1 MTTVR
6 IWFTKC
12 GEAAYISLLDLQ
24 RVMGRSLKRSG
35 LPVWY
40 TLGFNPHIYMTFSCP
55 LALGQESL
63 VESVDVKTE
72 QETPDFAAWQRALAR
87 VMPSGIEVQRV
98 ALPGMKAEQIGFA
111 EYTIRYAGRDVSA
124 AAAAALEGYNQ
135 LKSAPVEKK
144 SKRGVR
150 SIDLKEH
157 LPHIEF
163 CRESGGEAEGESGE
177 THAGAGEP
185 SVAFSVRLPA
195 SEALNLNP
203 ALLTGFLQQQFG
215 LPAQAAGILRT
226 ALYAKS
232 GEPFC

>member
-1 MTTVR
+1 MITVR
-6 IWFTKC
+6 IWFTKT

-72 QETPDFAAWQRALAR
+72 DEAPDFAAWKEALGR
-87 VMPSGIEVQRV
+87 VMPAGIKVKKVEPVR
-98 ALPGMKAEQIGFA
+98 LKAEQIGFA
-111 EYTIRYAGRDVSA
+111 EYTIRYRNP
-124 AAAAALEGYNQ
+124 AAAAALEGYNR
-135 LKSAPVEKK
+135 LDHAPVEKR

-150 SIDLKEH
+150 TIDLKEH
-157 LPHIEF
+157 LPVIPYRRVKE
-163 CRESGGEAEGESGE
+163 
-177 THAGAGEP
+177 GAGEQEE
-185 SVAFSVRLPA
+185 VAFSLRLPA

-203 ALLTGFLQQQFG
+203 ALLTAFLQQQFG
-215 LPAQAAGILRT
+215 LPAQTASILRT
-226 ALYAKS
+226 ALYTKD
-232 GEPFC
+232 GEPFSDH

>member
-1 MTTVR
+1 MTTIR
-6 IWFTKC
+6 IWFTKR

-72 QETPDFAAWQRALAR
+72 QEAPGFAAWQQALAR
-87 VMPSGIEVQRV
+87 VMPCGIEVQRV

-111 EYTIRYAGRDVSA
+111 EYTIRYAGRDLA
-124 AAAAALEGYNQ
+124 KAAAAALEEYNR
-135 LKSAPVEKK
+135 LESAPVEKK
-144 SKRGVR
+144 SKRGLR

-157 LPHIEF
+157 LPHIAYI
-163 CRESGGEAEGESGE
+163 REGRGEGESME
-177 THAGAGEP
+177 AGEP

-215 LPAQAAGILRT
+215 LPARFAGILRT